1 MAGRVADRVVAAAR
15 WLSSD
20 AVGWLWMLRRI
31 LGWVDLLDAA
41 YWVCALVLVVS
52 GASKLSGGSSVG
64 ETLAALGLPAPPRAG
79 AIVGI
84 FEVLVG
90 GAALLAPHGAVASV
104 VAVLV
109 ALTYAV
115 FAVVVHSAMRAGLSD
130 CGCIGVRVTPP
141 STAHVVFNVVAA
153 AIAATAAVT
162 VPVDL
167 LDGLT
172 SLGAPWSV
180 IVGAVVAVT
189 GGALAV
195 VPGR

>member
-1 MAGRVADRVVAAAR
+1 M
-15 WLSSD
+15 
-20 AVGWLWMLRRI
+20 
-31 LGWVDLLDAA
+31 DLLDAA

-52 GASKLSGGSSVG
+52 GASKLSGRSAVG
-64 ETLAALGLPAPPRAG
+64 DTLEALGLPSPPRAG
-79 AIVGI
+79 TVVGV

-115 FAVVVHSAMRAGLSD
+115 FALVVRSAMRAGLSD
-130 CGCIGVRVTPP
+130 CGCIGAGVTPP
-141 STAHVVFNVVAA
+141 SALHVAVDVVAA
-153 AIAATAAVT
+153 AIAAAAAVA

-167 LDGLT
+167 IDGLT

-180 IVGAVVAVT
+180 LVGAVVALSA
-189 GGALAV
+189 GALAV
-195 VPGR
+195 LPGR